1 MRKMCLTKL
10 LSASLLG
17 LMIFS
22 TAAMAKE
29 IEVVNISKIDGMPW
43 FNLMGEGVTKA
54 GSDLGIKASQVG
66 PSSTDAP
73 QQVKIIEDLIA
84 KKVSAIGI
92 VPNDADVLEPVFKK
106 AREAGIVVL
115 TNESPGQPSANWD
128 VEIIDNQKFA
138 ADNVEEMAKAMGGKG
153 GYVIYVGSLTVPQH
167 NLWADLFVKYQKEHY
182 PEMHEVTNRMPVA
195 ENIDDARRTTIDL
208 MKAHPDMK

>member
-17 LMIFS
+17 LMVFS

-43 FNLMGEGVTKA
+43 FNRMGEGVTKA

-115 TNESPGQPSANWD
+115 TNESPGNPAPTGMWKLSITRNLPPTTLKRWRKPWA
-128 VEIIDNQKFA
+128 V
-138 ADNVEEMAKAMGGKG
+138 KG
-153 GYVIYVGSLTVPQH
+153 VMSS
-167 NLWADLFVKYQKEHY
+167 
-182 PEMHEVTNRMPVA
+182 MSVA
-195 ENIDDARRTTIDL
+195 
-208 MKAHPDMK
+208 